1 MPAASIASGARAP
14 ALVALALLASAASL
28 AVACRAERPLV
39 RIGLVVPLSGRDAS
53 VGENILSAARLAI
66 AEANEESRDLGPR
79 FVLAAEDEATLPES
93 LPVQARKLAADRHTV
108 GVVGYLSQAAAVTP
122 IFATADV
129 PLLVLGTGPLPPQV
143 ASQGGPRLRLAPP
156 EESFVQ
162 TTTQLVTERLR
173 ARRAAIARLAPPD
186 SGSLLS
192 RVTEGLRAAGVVVD
206 PPVEEPAALR
216 LVPPPEVILVAGPG
230 VAAAETLI
238 ALRSRGYSGPLICID
253 GCDTPDFLKVAGD
266 QAAGTLYLAAAP
278 ASRDR
283 APSPRAP
290 RDAQPSLALPPP
302 AGGSTNALD
311 GEGDREP
318 SQRLLKASPQ
328 AWPFA
333 ALAYDAVHLLATAA
347 RQSGTA
353 PPRQAVKR
361 ALLSLSTPV
370 EGATGPLIWDDQGHR
385 RGVRPAV
392 YEYAELRYPARLV
405 D

>member
-1 MPAASIASGARAP
+1 M
-14 ALVALALLASAASL
+14 
-28 AVACRAERPLV
+28 
-39 RIGLVVPLSGRDAS
+39 RIGLVVPLSGRDAA
-53 VGENILSAARLAI
+53 VGENILSAARYAI
-66 AEANEESRDLGPR
+66 AEANEESQDLGPR
-79 FVLAAEDEATLPES
+79 FVLAAEDESTLPES

-122 IFATADV
+122 IFAAADV

-186 SGSLLS
+186 SGGLLS
-192 RVTEGLRAAGVVVD
+192 RVGEGLRVAGVVVD

-216 LVPPPEVILVAGPG
+216 LLPPPDVVLVAGPG

-253 GCDTPDFLKVAGD
+253 GCDTPDFLKVAGA

-278 ASRDR
+278 A
-283 APSPRAP
+283 
-290 RDAQPSLALPPP
+290 LL
-302 AGGSTNALD
+302 NASI
-311 GEGDREP
+311 E
-318 SQRLLKASPQ
+318 

-333 ALAYDAVHLLATAA
+333 ALAYDAVHLLATAT
-347 RQSGTA
+347 RQSGT
-353 PPRQAVKR
+353 PTRQAVKR
-361 ALLSLSTPV
+361 ALLSLSTSI
-370 EGATGPLIWDDQGHR
+370 EGATGPPIWEDQGHR
-385 RGVRPAV
+385 RGVRPTV
-392 YEYAELRYPARLV
+392 YQYAELRYPARLV